1 MVKKLIKIC
10 LSTAIIFMLQSC
22 SLAGSWVYEQIDD
35 YISDYFKDFASF
47 SVEQNKKIESISQ
60 DFLDWFSINQLPRV
74 KIILEDLR
82 KIDLRDSSGSLANAY
97 KEGEEIF
104 NNINNYYEKP
114 IIDFSKG
121 LTKKQ
126 VLQIGLHFEKLREER
141 EERRSKEKKSYKE
154 QLLNNF
160 NSGFEVLGIKLRKD
174 QLDLI
179 ESKLQNYNEIREE
192 WSDLQ
197 KIWVNNFLGILNTK
211 QSEGYDARMTLYLRS
226 LQDLGNE
233 EFKEMVEE
241 NETLSFEILEAVL
254 LTLDE
259 KQLRSFYK
267 SLDIYLK
274 SIDRILAKRKVN

>member
-1 MVKKLIKIC
+1 
-10 LSTAIIFMLQSC
+10 
-22 SLAGSWVYEQIDD
+22 VYEKIDD

-47 SVEQNKKIESISQ
+47 SVEQNKKIESISK

-82 KIDLRDSSGSLANAY
+82 KIDLNNSSGSLANAY

-104 NNINNYYEKP
+104 NNINNYFEKP

-126 VLQIGLHFEKLREER
+126 VLQIGAHFEELREER
-141 EERRSKEKKSYKE
+141 EERRSKEKKGYKE
-154 QLLNNF
+154 QLLDNF
-160 NSGFEVLGIKLRKD
+160 NSGFEALGIKLRKD

-197 KIWVNNFLGILNTK
+197 KIWVNNFLEILNTK
-211 QSEGYDARMTLYLRS
+211 QSEEYDSRMTRYLRS

-233 EFKEMVEE
+233 EFREMVEE
-241 NETLSFEILEAVL
+241 NETLSFSILESVL
-254 LTLDE
+254 STLNE

-267 SLDIYLK
+267 SIDIYLK